1 MLQEFKQFIMRGNVM
16 DLAVGVIIGGAFQ
29 KIITALVEKLI
40 MPLIGIIVGGI
51 NFEKEV
57 IKVGDAELGW
67 GAVFQE
73 IMNFVIVGFV
83 IFAVIKALNTA
94 SKNKLSLVPEQTQE
108 DILKDIRTTLESI
121 NAKS

>member
-1 MLQEFKQFIMRGNVM
+1 MRGNVM

-40 MPLIGIIVGGI
+40 MPLIGIIVGGV